1 MNYVW
6 HDNQVIELEDVWE
19 AQQKYPR
26 DYLFTRNKHKPF
38 GFFSGNGYW
47 IPVEPDKVPK
57 EFKTALLLLGVT

>member
-6 HDNQVIELEDVWE
+6 HNEQIVEIADVWE

-47 IPVEPDKVPK
+47 IPVPSQDVPK
-57 EFKTALLLLGVT
+57 EFKAALLLLRLT